1 MCGDSL
7 DVSKKPAVRG
17 LVFCDS
23 VSVGVIGSRSGCF
36 GAFVSS
42 RKITFPG
49 NRDFGSQRL
58 GSNAR
63 LLSEKAK
70 HQVLLR
76 PFCGQV
82 GEVRQ
87 PIPCGSRL
95 SMAALTRSGARS
107 QTQPSFATHSFASNR
122 RKAGDE
128 PPPFGRCQGWRSEL
142 AFKAAMICARS
153 FASLTPSNVLLV
165 PGRNLL
171 GDSKNLSR
179 SASLQ
184 TPPAVFS
191 ASE

>member
-1 MCGDSL
+1 L

-42 RKITFPG
+42 RKIAFPG

-82 GEVRQ
+82 GEARHAH
-87 PIPCGSRL
+87 
-95 SMAALTRSGARS
+95 SMWKPPLDGGPDEIGCQVANATEFCNTFRGKPEVPGARS
-107 QTQPSFATHSFASNR
+107 
-122 RKAGDE
+122 
-128 PPPFGRCQGWRSEL
+128 
-142 AFKAAMICARS
+142 
-153 FASLTPSNVLLV
+153 V
-165 PGRNLL
+165 
-171 GDSKNLSR
+171 
-179 SASLQ
+179 
-184 TPPAVFS
+184 
-191 ASE
+191 